1 MSWKVLLKNR
11 WFWNYFWMLLQGAIV
26 AVTWFGIL
34 FAAICCAIFGCSQY
48 SLWGSKLRGAK
59 HGSSSENVHQ
69 HECFFNQLFSAL
81 IGRLQKSL
89 LSVSTPKI
97 IVYHQPSAIL
107 KSSWHAFATG
117 FVQILKGFIYTCL
130 PLSTHAGQA
139 HHHLPHAGRGKEKSH
154 HFEQHAKQSRRPT
167 TKSEQSRQSIVNFE
181 SFLSVATIIYI
192 HHVKII

>member
-1 MSWKVLLKNR
+1 
-11 WFWNYFWMLLQGAIV
+11 MLLQGALF

-34 FAAICCAIFGCSQY
+34 FAVICCAIFGCSQY

-81 IGRLQKSL
+81 IGRLNYIAKNITL
-89 LSVSTPKI
+89 STPKI
-97 IVYHQPSAIL
+97 IVYHQPSATL

-117 FVQILKGFIYTCL
+117 SVQILMGFLYTCL

-154 HFEQHAKQSRRPT
+154 HFEQHAKQSRRPI

-181 SFLSVATIIYI
+181 SFLPVSVVSIIYI